1 LPFSELD
8 MGVFGHLKLAPSQ
21 LNPNLL
27 GFLRAFEFVCEH
39 LEIPPTVHLFFR
51 IFKLQRQP
59 TKDGRQGWVSFKQ
72 QVKLFE
78 MYIDFVR
85 GFKERYYVI
94 KPMTEAA
101 RESLYHMVEVTE
113 DGVQVSRCR
122 PRFPLAWSYEHFKKP
137 TESYLIKDEK
147 LTEEEKAGFTTLRA
161 FVARFK
167 HGPCVTREGMLK
179 ALGRATRKELLG
191 NRILPCC
198 SPFLTCLYF
207 ALLLLVSF
215 CGTDLVAFLA
225 DNMADFA
232 KEFLKHAEIPDT
244 LCTMCDTML

>member
-1 LPFSELD
+1 
-8 MGVFGHLKLAPSQ
+8 
-21 LNPNLL
+21 
-27 GFLRAFEFVCEH
+27 
-39 LEIPPTVHLFFR
+39 
-51 IFKLQRQP
+51 
-59 TKDGRQGWVSFKQ
+59 
-72 QVKLFE
+72 LFE
-78 MYIDFVR
+78 KYVDSVR

-122 PRFPLAWSYEHFKKP
+122 PRFPLAWSYEYFKKP

-147 LTEEEKAGFTTLRA
+147 LTEEEKTGLATFRA

-167 HGPCVTREGMLK
+167 PGPCVTREGLPVLDADGEPTFGVRYINTKCVLK
-179 ALGRATRKELLG
+179 TLDRAARKELLG
-191 NRILPCC
+191 NGILPCC

-225 DNMADFA
+225 ENMDDFA
-232 KEFLKHAEIPDT
+232 KEFLKHAPE
-244 LCTMCDTML
+244 